1 MQIHTHTAEIL
12 IERHKYKQAEK
23 RLASA
28 RAEALL
34 ANASLTL
41 RLKSTPPL
49 VGSPSSPGR
58 YPEGVAAYSIALEKC
73 RRKLGEGNAITG
85 WSYLLLG
92 KTQGLDHD
100 VPEAERSMQKGLAIL
115 KITEG
120 TNSFRYIVGELAYS
134 ELLEHAGSHAEAA
147 RINSD
152 ANTTI
157 LWFQHSL
164 IVGGQR
170 CGTRFSWRGSRSRL
184 HYRGQECAE

>member
-1 MQIHTHTAEIL
+1 LNATSTSRPKSDSRA
-12 IERHKYKQAEK
+12 
-23 RLASA
+23 LAQKN
-28 RAEALL
+28 LL
-34 ANASLTL
+34 ANASLT
-41 RLKSTPPL
+41 
-49 VGSPSSPGR
+49 
-58 YPEGVAAYSIALEKC
+58 AASEIDAT
-73 RRKLGEGNAITG
+73 TG
-85 WSYLLLG
+85 WLAIATRQIPRRSRCLFYCTGKVSPEIGRGQRDYWMVVSVAG